1 MVAVARAGW
10 LLGAVHCFPHLAHDP
25 PETHGHTEIPTA
37 GGHAEGDQ
45 QHSTTA
51 KAIHRSNSLT
61 AGGDAWGDQQNG
73 HASDPPMHVYTLQQ
87 SLAATASPLAG
98 TPGVTSSMDMLPPR
112 SRRCI
117 LAARWMRLEK
127 NLQGNKVVVACY

>member
-1 MVAVARAGW
+1 MWW
-10 LLGAVHCFPHLAHDP
+10 LLRGRDGCLELCTASHISLMIPLRHMDTQKYPPLAVTPKV
-25 PETHGHTEIPTA
+25 TSSI
-37 GGHAEGDQ
+37 Q
-45 QHSTTA
+45 
-51 KAIHRSNSLT
+51 R
-61 AGGDAWGDQQNG
+61 
-73 HASDPPMHVYTLQQ
+73 LQKQ
-87 SLAATASPLAG
+87 SIAATASPLAG